1 MKNHRFELEK
11 FLTHGRRDNKCITL
25 NRIKR
30 VSTVYRLLETKSQYR
45 REPNDKSSIKKE

>member
-1 MKNHRFELEK
+1 MKNLKFELEN
-11 FLTHGRRDNKCITL
+11 FLTHGRRNDKRITL

-30 VSTVYRLLETKSQYR
+30 VSTVYRLLEKKSQYR